1 MFGQY
6 GIGMLINMPLA
17 FIIAPIFNDQLL
29 VLVAHL
35 FVVTGLPGKLMD
47 NEQQEY
53 CEYRKRV
60 EGEC

>member
-1 MFGQY
+1 
-6 GIGMLINMPLA
+6 MLINMPLA